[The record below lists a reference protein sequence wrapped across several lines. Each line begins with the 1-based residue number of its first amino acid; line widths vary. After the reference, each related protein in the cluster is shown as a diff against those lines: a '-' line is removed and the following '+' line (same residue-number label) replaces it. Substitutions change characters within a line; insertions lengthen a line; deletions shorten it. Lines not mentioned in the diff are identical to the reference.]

1 MKKTI
6 SAITAVILLLA
17 VLYACGTKPSGE
29 NTLGSLP
36 DTSSPSGGDEA
47 DSLLAQI
54 NAVTL
59 DGKEMTGADFAGE
72 KLTVLNVWATWCPP
86 CISELPHLQEV
97 SEAYADKGVT
107 VVGVMHDGINRLFEP
122 QEDVI
127 KTGKALL
134 ADAGADYTIIL
145 PDATLINGPIST
157 MQYFPTTFFINAGGE
172 IIKTIIGGKDAAGWG
187 KEIDGALSDIS

>member
-6 SAITAVILLLA
+6 LTIAAILLLLA
-17 VLYACGTKPSGE
+17 VLAACGTKPSG
-29 NTLGSLP
+29 NQP
-36 DTSSPSGGDEA
+36 DTSSPNGGDEA
-47 DSLLAQI
+47 DKADSLLSQI

-59 DGKEMTGADFAGE
+59 GGEAITGADFAGE

-86 CISELPHLQEV
+86 CIDELPHLQEV
-97 SEAYADKGVT
+97 SETYADKGVKI
-107 VVGVMHDGINRLFEP
+107 VGVMHDGINKLFEP

-127 KTGKALL
+127 KAGKALL

-145 PDATLINGPIST
+145 PDAALINGPIST
-157 MQYFPTTFFINAGGE
+157 MQYFPTTFFINADGD

-187 KEIDGALSDIS
+187 KEIDGALAELS

>member
-59 DGKEMTGADFAGE
+59 DGEEMTGADFAGE